1 MKQVVGGLFVILIF
15 VAAGAAWHH
24 STLPV
29 TLTFPDFPDGV
40 AIVDLGQNLTI
51 KVITTNDGGKG
62 VTWTC
67 AGDACGKMT
76 TTTKWA
82 TFYASGITGTATI
95 AATSI
100 KRPSVSTSIKVTA
113 HLNATPT
120 MLCDGGFLRRELGAR
135 VAIGDDLER
144 ALKSRSARVLQQLVQ
159 VNPAV
164 LQLRFVRCQT
174 DFPRPGAVMKL
185 PEVRDVRVRCDRLA

>member
-1 MKQVVGGLFVILIF
+1 MKQMVSWLSVILIF
-15 VAAGAAWHH
+15 VAAGAALHH
-24 STLPV
+24 FTLPV

-51 KVITTNDGGKG
+51 KVMATNTGGKG

-76 TTTKWA
+76 TTNKWA
-82 TFYASGITGTATI
+82 TFYASGLTGTATI
-95 AATSI
+95 TATSI
-100 KRPSVSTSIKVTA
+100 KPPSVSKSIKVTV

-120 MLCDGGFLRRELGAR
+120 MLCDAGFLHRELGAR

-144 ALKSRSARVLQQLVQ
+144 ALKSRSARNFSPPAGFNRRQLYSLSGS
-159 VNPAV
+159 AV
-164 LQLRFVRCQT
+164 YPLSA
-174 DFPRPGAVMKL
+174 GKL
-185 PEVRDVRVRCDRLA
+185 TAETAGP

>member
-1 MKQVVGGLFVILIF
+1 MKQMVAWLSVILIF
-15 VAAGAAWHH
+15 VAAGAALHH
-24 STLPV
+24 FTLPV

-51 KVITTNDGGKG
+51 KVMATNNGGKG

-82 TFYASGITGTATI
+82 TFYASGLTGTATI
-95 AATSI
+95 TATSI
-100 KRPSVSTSIKVTA
+100 KRPSVSTSIKVTV

-135 VAIGDDLER
+135 VAIGDGLER
-144 ALKSRSARVLQQLVQ
+144 ALKSWSARVLPQELPHRRAQLFTGCGV
-159 VNPAV
+159 
-164 LQLRFVRCQT
+164 
-174 DFPRPGAVMKL
+174 
-185 PEVRDVRVRCDRLA
+185 